1 MNPRESLTSMRD
13 DARRT
18 GLVRRLLELAR
29 DEDLGTLG
37 DITSRATIPETLRGT
52 FDLTPREPAV
62 LAGLAFLPDLL
73 EVFGGG
79 VDARLLAED
88 GSRVEPGRPVATLA
102 GPVRSVLT
110 VERTL
115 LNLVCR
121 LSGVATRT
129 ARFVEAARAGVKA
142 GRKPPEVCDTR
153 KTTPG
158 LRVLEKYAVRCGG
171 GSSHRMGLFDAVLIK
186 DNHLAQVPVSSLAAA
201 VSGAVARA
209 RELRPGGL
217 SFIEVEVDTL
227 EQLRALLDAGGAGAG
242 IILLDNM
249 TPVRL
254 AEAVA
259 MRDAS
264 VGGGT
269 PVLLEASGGVRLET
283 IGAIAATGVDRIS
296 VGSLTHGAVA
306 VDFGLDASAGG
317 AGVS

>member
-1 MNPRESLTSMRD
+1 MPTPQNLSAMRD

-18 GLVRRLLELAR
+18 GLVRRLFELAR

-37 DITSRATIPETLRGT
+37 DITSRATIPEGLRGC

-62 LAGLAFLPDLL
+62 LSGLGFLPDLL
-73 EVFGGG
+73 EAFGGG
-79 VDARLLAED
+79 VEAVVHAED
-88 GSRVEPGRPVATLA
+88 GARATPGRPVATLA

-121 LSGVATRT
+121 LSGIATRT
-129 ARFVEAARAGVKA
+129 ARFIEAARAGVPVG
-142 GRKPPEVCDTR
+142 GRTPEVCDTR

-158 LRVLEKYAVRCGG
+158 LRVFEKYAVRCGG
-171 GSSHRMGLFDAVLIK
+171 GCSHRMGLFDAVLIK
-186 DNHLAQVPVSSLAAA
+186 DNHLAHVPAASLAGA
-201 VSGAVARA
+201 VSAAVARA
-209 RELRPGGL
+209 QDLRPAGL

-227 EQLRALLDAGGAGAG
+227 DQLRALLAAGGAGAR

-249 TPVRL
+249 TPAQL

-259 MRDAS
+259 ERDRS
-264 VGGGT
+264 GC

-283 IGAIAATGVDRIS
+283 IGAIAASGVDRVS
-296 VGSLTHGAVA
+296 VGSLTHGAVS
-306 VDFGLDASAGG
+306 VDFGLDAA
-317 AGVS
+317 AP